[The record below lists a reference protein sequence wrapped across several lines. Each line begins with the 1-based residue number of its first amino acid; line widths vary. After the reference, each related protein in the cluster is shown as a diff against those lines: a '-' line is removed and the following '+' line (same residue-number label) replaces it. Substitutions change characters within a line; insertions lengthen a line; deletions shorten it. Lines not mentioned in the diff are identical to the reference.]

1 MRVGRTLVR
10 LAPTVAVV
18 TIVSVVA
25 AMAVNAT
32 GQKVQ
37 RVEANNAAMWV
48 TKNDGESDGTGGL
61 YGRFNKAASSLEL
74 WNRAGAVT
82 PTGDVDIH
90 QDGNTVLVQNLAN
103 QNLIA
108 VDSANGNHD
117 RDQAL
122 QVSKATLVDLR
133 GGTLAVF
140 DPVTGKLWGLR
151 TQGTEHQLDLS
162 TVDPASPALAELGP
176 GTAGAG
182 AAGLSVGSDGSIH
195 AATIAGKHVSIATTE
210 QGFQAPAYG
219 QLPAGLKSVQVS
231 GLGSQSA
238 FFDAT
243 SSTLILPG
251 GKSQQLPGVP
261 DPKAQLQQGGADV
274 GSVAVATSTSLF
286 RVAFD
291 GTVTAVFTEGGGA
304 PAVPVNLGTS
314 ALTGSCILGAW
325 VGTPGTVVRSCNG
338 EPAADVSG
346 KKREPLYRPAFRV
359 NWNLVVL
366 NDRQDGRIYDIDL
379 QESFNPWEAREKADK
394 NDKEEQQDESTKSTE
409 EKPKAQA
416 DEFGARPGRISVLHV
431 LDNDEDPNGRVLSIT
446 KVDQPKPSNGA
457 TVSIAPDG
465 QTLLYQQP
473 KDGKDASFRYSI
485 NNNVAEASATVTIK
499 ARGSEND
506 KPRPWL
512 HYKVPTY
519 AVAANGT
526 VTLQVVGDYRDDD
539 GDPITLVSANEGA
552 EAVPVTSDGQIE
564 FTAPDAEVTKNH
576 QVSFTLTD
584 GTDTIVGQ
592 VTIKVKGTEDITGI
606 APIAKADAVKGEVN
620 KPISVRPL
628 ANDIP
633 GVTPDGDDAKLTLAG
648 GIQGWKGGV
657 SPDPDGSRVTFVAK
671 QPGIQFVKYKAAFGG
686 APSSAE
692 GWIRVDVVDTLDDKP
707 IAMPDQAVIRGDQPI
722 TVDVLANDSDP
733 HGGLLTVQTAEVQT
747 LKASDEDK
755 LRVAVIQGRWLRIV
769 PQGPLGSEP
778 QAITYTIITG
788 DGGNSRTAAGSV
800 TVTHLPADEDAP
812 LVRGDAATV
821 RVGDTALIPVL
832 ANDLT
837 QGGST
842 LTLATTVE
850 GASAGQLPVRGDE
863 AGQGDVGKAFVI
875 GNQVRYVAPQTV
887 DGQLKVTVT
896 YLAKAGKGRA
906 EGSVS
911 VTVTPEPTDA
921 EPSSEPQPTTI
932 EGRATSGD
940 TITIPVPAS
949 GQDRDGD
956 SVALVGLGSGP
967 QLGRVTAI
975 TPKGITYQAF
985 PTDDSVG
992 TDEFQY
998 IVTDKYGKQGVG
1010 KIRVAVAPPGQTQ
1023 IPVAVDDLVTAR
1035 PGVPVHVDA
1044 IANDLMAL
1052 SDKVKIKPIEDQPG
1066 ITLTPDQGPITAT
1079 APAAGAQPVTVQYQL
1094 TGNGGDGTLGT
1105 VTIDGQEGVR
1115 NPPRLKDQLATTA
1128 DGKTATVDVLA
1139 DAWDPDGGPG
1149 ELRVTSTSD
1158 PTATFVG
1165 GVVSIPVQ
1173 VQPRVLSYTVQDGDE
1188 ATSAALIY
1196 VPGSGEGLPY
1206 AKGLIKLD
1214 SQQATVSLA
1223 DYVVS
1228 PRGKPIRVTVPDS
1241 VTVSPKRQL
1250 KVEPSRDLSEV
1261 ELTVVDDYV
1270 GPATLNL
1277 EVTDGAFL
1285 KDPDGK
1291 TAVVSI
1297 PIQVGPETPVLRC
1310 PADDLMIT
1318 RGTTGKAMD
1327 LISLCHV
1334 WTANPVELPTL
1345 AFTAEW
1351 VPGKSVA
1358 NVDKVLTGQALVLRA
1373 TPDASPDAKGQLE
1386 ITIPGTEAKPA
1397 TLKVGVKNARPASY
1411 KAQRFE
1417 VKQGDSISRQI
1428 VLDSPFEKGT
1438 HQDTIVTMPDLP
1450 NASESKTASTWTV
1463 TPDRSFFGPLVYN
1476 LTLSDVASGD
1486 PTRNI
1491 QGVLTISVYGIPAPP
1506 AAPTSGKTAENR
1518 SVTLQWRKPAE
1529 NGATVERYEVRQVGG
1544 RNNGG
1549 VTPCDTNR
1557 GCTVRD
1563 LDNDVPV
1570 RFQVRAWNK
1579 AGWSDY
1585 GNESAEFRPDQAPS
1599 TVTGFTTSDPQDRRI
1614 TLNWAPVQ
1622 GEFSA
1627 VTGYIISWPGGSVT
1641 VRNVNSHVL
1650 KKGLVNEQTT
1660 FSIWAKNRTGKSRK
1674 AATTTGWPT
1683 GDPSAFNVNT
1693 PTADVDINQ
1702 TLATVTWGAADP
1714 NGKGPIKYTVTRSD
1728 KTGDH
1733 TVCKDVQVLT
1743 CKTGQITLDGSEH
1756 TFTVV
1761 ATNFYGRTSS
1771 ASKAWK
1777 AIGQPQSWDSGLDL
1791 SETGNDREFTLVTTT
1806 PNSRGQSGRLTIN
1819 AGGVVT
1825 TRSVKPTG
1833 ENLNTTL
1840 AVPSNGQ
1847 DHTVTLTLCN
1857 EDQSMRCATKSG
1869 TVNTYGKLSTPSIG
1883 ASVDSRTVR
1892 FEVNA
1897 INGNGREAT
1906 LVVTSSQGYSRSFPV
1921 PANGSHNF
1929 SDTQDL
1935 DYSTP
1940 VYFEAR
1946 LEANSG
1952 QKRGSS
1958 QSSRSNSVTTRPRPN
1973 PVAVFRTD
1981 GQVPSGTYK
1990 DWYYVTLE
1998 LIDWNPRSTVS
2009 CFVQKSGAGLKD
2021 WSGSF
2026 TVDDSGHAS
2035 TGRLTFGTG
2044 HLLVQTSDFLPN
2056 TSNCRQ

>member
-103 QNLIA
+103 QNLIT

-176 GTAGAG
+176 GAAGAG

-231 GLGSQSA
+231 ALGSQSA

-261 DPKAQLQQGGADV
+261 DLKAQLQQGGADV

-465 QTLLYQQP
+465 QTLLYRQP
-473 KDGKDASFRYSI
+473 KDGRDASFTYAI
-485 NNNVAEASATVTIK
+485 NNEVAEASATVTIK
-499 ARGSEND
+499 APGEND
-506 KPRPWL
+506 PPRPWL
-512 HYKVPTY
+512 HYKEPTY
-519 AVAANGT
+519 AAAANGT

-564 FTAPDAEVTKNH
+564 FTAPDAEVTKKH
-576 QVSFTLTD
+576 HVSFTLTD
-584 GTDTIVGQ
+584 GTDTFVGR
-592 VTIKVKGTEDITGI
+592 VTINVKGTEDITGI

-633 GVTPDGDDAKLTLAG
+633 GVTRDGDDDTLTLAG
-648 GIQGWKGGV
+648 GLQDWKGEV
-657 SPDPDGSRVTFVAK
+657 SPDPDGGRVTLVAK
-671 QPGIQFVKYKAAFGG
+671 QPGIQFVKYKAAFGD
-686 APSSAE
+686 APTSAE

-755 LRVAVIQGRWLRIV
+755 LQVAVIQGRWLRIV
-769 PQGPLGSEP
+769 PRGPLGSEP

-788 DGGNSRTAAGSV
+788 DGSNSRTATGSV

-887 DGQLKVTVT
+887 DPQGLKVTVT
-896 YLAKAGKGRA
+896 YLAKAGNGLA
-906 EGSVS
+906 EGRVS
-911 VTVTPEPTDA
+911 VTVNPEPTEA
-921 EPSSEPQPTTI
+921 EPNSEPQPTTI

-1035 PGVPVHVDA
+1035 PGVAVRVDA
-1044 IANDLMAL
+1044 IANDLIAL

-1066 ITLTPDQGPITAT
+1066 IELTPDQGPITAT
-1079 APAAGAQPVTVQYQL
+1079 APAAAAQPVTVQYQL

-1149 ELRVTSTSD
+1149 ELRVTSTSE
-1158 PTATFVG
+1158 PTATIVG

-1173 VQPRVLSYTVQDGDE
+1173 VQPRVLSYTVQDGEE

-1261 ELTVVDDYV
+1261 ELTVVDEYV

-1351 VPGKSVA
+1351 VPEKSVA
-1358 NVDKVLTGQALVLRA
+1358 NIEPTVDKVLTGQALVLRA
-1373 TPDASPDAKGQLE
+1373 TPDASPNAKGQLE

-1397 TLKVGVKNARPASY
+1397 TLKVGVRNARPASY

-1417 VKQGDSISRQI
+1417 VKQGESISGQI

-1438 HQDTIVTMPDLP
+1438 HQDTIVKMPDLP
-1450 NASESKTASTWTV
+1450 NATESATANTWTV
-1463 TPDRSFFGPLVYN
+1463 TPDRSFFGQLVYN
-1476 LTLSDVASGD
+1476 LTLSDVANGD
-1486 PTRNI
+1486 PTQNI
-1491 QGVLTISVYGIPAPP
+1491 EGVLTISVYGIPAPP
-1506 AAPTSGKTAENR
+1506 AAPTSGKTAENG
-1518 SVTLQWRKPAE
+1518 SVTLQWKKPAE
-1529 NGATVERYEVRQVGG
+1529 NGATVERYEVRQLGG
-1544 RNNGG
+1544 RNNNG
-1549 VTPCDTNR
+1549 VTPCDTYTR
-1557 GCTVRD
+1557 CTVHD

-1570 RFQVRAWNK
+1570 EFQVRAWNK

-1585 GNESAEFRPDQAPS
+1585 GPKSTAFKPDQAPS
-1599 TVTGFTTSDPQDRRI
+1599 TVTGFTTSDPQDRKI
-1614 TLNWAPVQ
+1614 TLNWTPVK
-1622 GEFSA
+1622 GDFSA

-1641 VRNVNSHVL
+1641 VLNAEPYVL

-1683 GDPSAFNVNT
+1683 GDPTDFSVNT
-1693 PTADVDINQ
+1693 PTADLDINQ
-1702 TLATVTWGAADP
+1702 TLATVSWGAANP

-1728 KTGDH
+1728 KSGGDE

-1771 ASKAWK
+1771 ASKTWK
-1777 AIGQPQSWDSGLDL
+1777 AIGQPEAPTRAPTAKATGADGEVEVNGVVGSSRGSTAYVKVTGGGRTEQFDVDGTSWSRTVGLGAGTNGQTTTFKFMLCNESACSDSSPSSDGVRPYGPLRAMQYSVRAEGENLIATASADANGASAVLRISTDGCSDQDQGLGNLSVTLTCRVGYSQSR
-1791 SETGNDREFTLVTTT
+1791 TFNFTLTSTDAHTSGRGEQQHNVQASTGAAPFVATA
-1806 PNSRGQSGRLTIN
+1806 GQSGSQAVLTVRNFPAPGSHAVRCWNHAREGYKWVTDFRGESQLNIPVNGEIRFSCVN
-1819 AGGVVT
+1819 AVDPGPFSIEVHGVVWT
-1825 TRSVKPTG
+1825 
-1833 ENLNTTL
+1833 
-1840 AVPSNGQ
+1840 
-1847 DHTVTLTLCN
+1847 D
-1857 EDQSMRCATKSG
+1857 
-1869 TVNTYGKLSTPSIG
+1869 
-1883 ASVDSRTVR
+1883 
-1892 FEVNA
+1892 A
-1897 INGNGREAT
+1897 IT
-1906 LVVTSSQGYSRSFPV
+1906 
-1921 PANGSHNF
+1921 
-1929 SDTQDL
+1929 
-1935 DYSTP
+1935 
-1940 VYFEAR
+1940 
-1946 LEANSG
+1946 
-1952 QKRGSS
+1952 
-1958 QSSRSNSVTTRPRPN
+1958 
-1973 PVAVFRTD
+1973 
-1981 GQVPSGTYK
+1981 
-1990 DWYYVTLE
+1990 
-1998 LIDWNPRSTVS
+1998 WN
-2009 CFVQKSGAGLKD
+2009 
-2021 WSGSF
+2021 
-2026 TVDDSGHAS
+2026 
-2035 TGRLTFGTG
+2035 
-2044 HLLVQTSDFLPN
+2044 
-2056 TSNCRQ
+2056 